1 MSSLD
6 KIEQDMLLLKESMET
21 LHDVVLEQQP
31 MLDSIEE
38 EIARSKQEVREG
50 EHQIVEAR
58 VEQSN
63 SYYVYYM
70 IAGAVTSIGTTV
82 ALLLLL

>member
-1 MSSLD
+1 MSLH
-6 KIEQDMLLLKESMET
+6 KIQRDMLLLKESMET

-50 EHQIVEAR
+50 EQQIVEAT

-63 SYYVYYM
+63 SYRVYYLL
-70 IAGAVTSIGTTV
+70 AGAVTSIGTTV